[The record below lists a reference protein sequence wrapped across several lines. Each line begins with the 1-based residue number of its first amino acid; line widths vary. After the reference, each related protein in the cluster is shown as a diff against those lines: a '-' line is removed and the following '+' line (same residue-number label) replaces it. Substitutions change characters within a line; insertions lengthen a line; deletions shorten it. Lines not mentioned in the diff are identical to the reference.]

1 MPSGT
6 MTMETYDGKLHL
18 ESVSREMSGTYK
30 CQTAR
35 YNGFN
40 IRPREAL
47 VQLNVQCEY
56 TECWSACLNA
66 FVHKS
71 LGTRQG

>member
-6 MTMETYDGKLHL
+6 MTAETYDGKLRL
-18 ESVSREMSGTYK
+18 ESVSRDMSGTYK

-56 TECWSACLNA
+56 NHTVLGRRSECLC
-66 FVHKS
+66 VRKHV
-71 LGTRQG
+71 G

>member
-6 MTMETYDGKLHL
+6 MTVETYDGKLYL

-56 TECWSACLNA
+56 NQTVLQCLPECLCTQ
-66 FVHKS
+66 KP
-71 LGTRQG
+71 GG

>member
-6 MTMETYDGKLHL
+6 MTTETYDGKLRL
-18 ESVSREMSGTYK
+18 ESVSRDMSGTYK

-56 TECWSACLNA
+56 NHTVLGRRSECLR
-66 FVHKS
+66 VRKRV
-71 LGTRQG
+71 G